1 MKEYI
6 IIFGIVYLLILGLLV
21 VITMQEV
28 YYGTIY

>member
-1 MKEYI
+1 MKEYL
-6 IIFGIVYLLILGLLV
+6 IIFGIVYLLILSLLV

>member
-21 VITMQEV
+21 VITLQEV